1 MFGIVRSVG
10 RENKMKIKRFKLKD
24 NITKENLIALG
35 FRNGGSW
42 IKKDAEL
49 FLNKCIEYDRYF
61 EYSIGIAFSSDI
73 NDWNDFDNVLVMD
86 EDFGQAYY
94 PFYGENYGK
103 DIDDFPALEDV
114 ILKYNEFMSGLG
126 IFEEVDNN

>member
-1 MFGIVRSVG
+1 
-10 RENKMKIKRFKLKD
+10 MKIKRFKLKD
-24 NITKENLIALG
+24 NITREDLIALG

-49 FLNKCIEYDRYF
+49 FLERCF
-61 EYSIGIAFSSDI
+61 EYKNTHFEFSVGIAFSSDI

-86 EDFGQAYY
+86 EDFGQPYT
-94 PFYGENYGK
+94 PFYGDNYGK
-103 DIDDFPALEDV
+103 DIHGFPTLENT

-126 IFEEVDNN
+126 ILEEVDSN